1 MTKQS
6 NGKKSQTKTKKT
18 ASAGN
23 HKGDH
28 KVLSKR
34 ELDILCGLANGSLYK
49 EIAKDCKISIDT
61 VKKHCKNIY
70 RKLEARNRTE
80 AIKNSGVFNISARK
94 IRPTRS

>member
-6 NGKKSQTKTKKT
+6 TSKKSKAKPKKT
-18 ASAGN
+18 ATGGN
-23 HKGDH
+23 HKAVH

-49 EIAKDCKISIDT
+49 EIAKDCRISIDT

-80 AIKNSGVFNISARK
+80 AIKNSGVFNISNRK